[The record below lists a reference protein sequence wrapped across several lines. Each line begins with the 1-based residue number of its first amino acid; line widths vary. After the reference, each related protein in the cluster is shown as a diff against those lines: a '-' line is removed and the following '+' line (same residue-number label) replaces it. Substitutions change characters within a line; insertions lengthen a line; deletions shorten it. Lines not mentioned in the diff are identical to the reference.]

1 MHTLA
6 QLAHALHSNLEPYF
20 VKMLP
25 EFEKAMNETQGYDLI
40 LDTLIIL
47 RKLFR
52 GNGGNLSY

>member
-6 QLAHALHSNLEPYF
+6 QLANALQSNLEPYF

-52 GNGGNLSY
+52 GSGSY